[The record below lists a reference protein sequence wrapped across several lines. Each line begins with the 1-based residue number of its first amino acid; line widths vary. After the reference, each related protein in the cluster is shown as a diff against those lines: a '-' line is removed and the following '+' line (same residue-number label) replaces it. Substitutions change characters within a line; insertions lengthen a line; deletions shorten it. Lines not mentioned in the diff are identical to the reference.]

1 MNLVRSRS
9 NHFFPTVSRVFD
21 DFFNDEAVGNS
32 RHLPAVNIKENDKNY
47 ELELAVPGLEKS
59 DINLEVKDNVLS
71 ISSKKEERKETVEE
85 GRYTR
90 REFSFRSFKRLFTLP
105 KSVDKDNIKADY
117 KDGVLNVEI
126 PKGKAEDNVKK
137 IEIGG

>member
-21 DFFNDEAVGNS
+21 DFFNDEVINTK
-32 RHLPAVNIKENDKNY
+32 RNLPAVNIKENDKNY

-59 DINLEVKDNVLS
+59 DINLEVKDNILS
-71 ISSKKEERKETVEE
+71 ISSKKEESKETVEK

-117 KDGVLNVEI
+117 RDGVLNVEI
-126 PKGKAEDNVKK
+126 PKGKADDDVKK